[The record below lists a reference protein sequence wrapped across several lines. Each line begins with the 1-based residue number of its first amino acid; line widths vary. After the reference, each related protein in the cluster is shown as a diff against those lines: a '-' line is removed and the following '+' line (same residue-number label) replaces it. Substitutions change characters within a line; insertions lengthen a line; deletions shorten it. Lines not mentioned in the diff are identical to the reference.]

1 MPQVQL
7 TLLVLEP
14 NENPAPRPTVRIS
27 PGHPYPTCRPTTTMT
42 CTRTILTIV
51 SSAKSVA

>member
-14 NENPAPRPTVRIS
+14 NQHSEPRPTVRIG
-27 PGHPYPTCRPTTTMT
+27 PAHRYPTCRPTTTMT